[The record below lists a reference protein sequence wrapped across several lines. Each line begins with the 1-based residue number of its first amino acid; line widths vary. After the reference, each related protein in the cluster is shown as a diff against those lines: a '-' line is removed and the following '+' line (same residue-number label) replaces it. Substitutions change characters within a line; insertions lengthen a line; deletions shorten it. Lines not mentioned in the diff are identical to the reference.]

1 MTLEKDTFGKKNS
14 NIKGHGDLKTL
25 YLHLRDFSC
34 EETEE
39 EVLYTG
45 TVGWYIQGEEG
56 EESVEGESHIVDLK
70 ADLEEYLE
78 GTRFNSTVLFLDD
91 SYTLFVQASVPG
103 RSVPQIRR
111 ALPFAVENYLSD
123 DLENTHIAHGPVSRG
138 SAVECIA
145 INSELLGNILQA
157 LKLSDVYPTVC
168 TTFGMQIPRPEE
180 EHDVH
185 IVMDND
191 SAWIRTTEQLALVNR
206 DTLADAVNLLSGNR
220 ETVPAIRIWNFGDGD
235 TDFYDES
242 MYEPEL
248 FDYKG
253 LSFVS
258 YAIEHYSAND
268 CVNLLQGKYS
278 SKENATVNVRRWIM
292 TGVFGLVCLYAYIA
306 LQAAEG
312 MWAMFKVN
320 AVQDEMK
327 AQFVE
332 IYEEQPR
339 GSNIA
344 QQMRTRLGVAGDTTR
359 EFDVLIERLAEVVSS
374 PSHSP
379 LIKSIRYSAAINEL
393 SVEYYVSDFEAMQS
407 FIDSMKSDNKFTVTQ
422 GNALTETENSVRAS
436 LKVSLK

>member
-1 MTLEKDTFGKKNS
+1 M
-14 NIKGHGDLKTL
+14 KTL

-45 TVGWYIQGEEG
+45 TVGWYIEGEEG

-70 ADLEEYLE
+70 SELEEYVE

-91 SYTLFVQASVPG
+91 SYTLFIRESVPG
-103 RSVPQIRR
+103 RSVQQIRR

-123 DLENTHIAHGPVSRG
+123 DLENTHIAHGPISRG
-138 SAVECIA
+138 SAVDCVA
-145 INSELLGNILQA
+145 IESEMLGNILQA

-168 TTFGMQIPRPEE
+168 TTLGMQIPRPQEA
-180 EHDVH
+180 HDVH
-185 IVMDND
+185 IVMDDD

-206 DTLADAVNLLSGNR
+206 DTLADALNLISGHR
-220 ETVPAIRIWNFGDGD
+220 ETVPAIKIWNFGGGD
-235 TDFYDES
+235 ADFFDEN

-248 FDYKG
+248 FDNSG

-258 YAIEHYSAND
+258 FGVEHYSSSD
-268 CVNLLQGKYS
+268 CVNLLQGSYS

-306 LQAAEG
+306 IQAAEG
-312 MWAMFKVN
+312 VWAMFKVN
-320 AVQDEMK
+320 AVQDDMKEM
-327 AQFVE
+327 FVE

-344 QQMRTRLGVAGDTTR
+344 QQMRTRLGVAGDATR

-374 PSHSP
+374 PVHSP
-379 LIKSIRYSAAINEL
+379 SIKSIRYSAVQKEL
-393 SVEYYVSDFEAMQS
+393 SVEYRIADFEAMET
-407 FIDSMKSDNKFTVTQ
+407 FIDSLKSNNNFTVKP
-422 GNALTETENSVRAS
+422 GNAQTETENSVLAS

>member
-1 MTLEKDTFGKKNS
+1 MTLEKGTNGKKNS
-14 NIKGHGDLKTL
+14 NIKGYGDLKTL
-25 YLHLRDFSC
+25 YLYLRDFSC

-70 ADLEEYLE
+70 SDLEEYRE
-78 GTRFNSTVLFLDD
+78 GNRFNATVLFLDD
-91 SYTLFVQASVPG
+91 SYTLFVRESVPG
-103 RSVPQIRR
+103 KSVPQIRR

-123 DLENTHIAHGPVSRG
+123 DLENTHIAHGSISRG
-138 SAVECIA
+138 SAVDCIA
-145 INSELLGNILQA
+145 INSELLANILQA
-157 LKLSDVYPTVC
+157 LKLSDVHPTVC
-168 TTFGMQIPRPEE
+168 TTFGLQIPRPEE

-191 SAWIRTTEQLALVNR
+191 SAWIRTTEQLAVVNR
-206 DTLADAVNLLSGNR
+206 DTLADAVNLISGNR
-220 ETVPAIRIWNFGDGD
+220 ETVPTIKIWNFGNGD
-235 TDFYDES
+235 TDFFDES

-248 FDYKG
+248 FDNQG

-258 YAIEHYSAND
+258 FALEQYSAND
-268 CVNLLQGKYS
+268 CVNLLQGKHS
-278 SKENATVNVRRWIM
+278 SKENATVNVRRWVM

-306 LQAAEG
+306 IQAAEG
-312 MWAMFKVN
+312 VWAMFKVN

-344 QQMRTRLGVAGDTTR
+344 QQMRTRLGVAGDATR

-374 PSHSP
+374 PAHSP
-379 LIKSIRYSAAINEL
+379 LIKSIRYSAALQEL
-393 SVEYYVSDFEAMQS
+393 SVEYRISDLEAMED
-407 FIDSMKSDNKFTVTQ
+407 FIDSLKSNNKFTVTP
-422 GNALTETENSVRAS
+422 GNAQIETETSVLAS

>member
-1 MTLEKDTFGKKNS
+1 M
-14 NIKGHGDLKTL
+14 KTL
-25 YLHLRDFSC
+25 YLYLRDFSC

-45 TVGWYIQGEEG
+45 TVGWYVQGEEG
-56 EESVEGESHIVDLK
+56 EESIEGESHIVDLQS
-70 ADLEEYLE
+70 DLEEHRE
-78 GTRFNSTVLFLDD
+78 GTRFNATVLFLDD
-91 SYTLFVQASVPG
+91 SYTLFVREEVPG

-123 DLENTHIAHGPVSRG
+123 DLENTHIAHGSISRG
-138 SAVECIA
+138 SAVDCIA

-206 DTLADAVNLLSGNR
+206 DTLADAVHLISGNR
-220 ETVPAIRIWNFGDGD
+220 ETVPALKIWNFGDGNN
-235 TDFYDES
+235 DFYDES

-248 FDYKG
+248 FDNRG
-253 LSFVS
+253 LSLVS
-258 YAIEHYSAND
+258 FAREQYIAND

-292 TGVFGLVCLYAYIA
+292 TGVFGLICLYAYIA

-312 MWAMFKVN
+312 VWAMFKVN

-332 IYEEQPR
+332 VYDEQPR

-344 QQMRTRLGVAGDTTR
+344 QQMRTRLGVAGDATR

-374 PSHSP
+374 PVHSP
-379 LIKSIRYSAAINEL
+379 SIKSIRYSAALNEL
-393 SVEYYVSDFEAMQS
+393 NVEYFVSDYEAMDS
-407 FIDSMKSDNKFTVTQ
+407 FIDALKSDSKFKVTR
-422 GNALTETENSVRAS
+422 GNAQAQTENLIQAT
-436 LKVSLK
+436 LKVSLQ

>member
-1 MTLEKDTFGKKNS
+1 M
-14 NIKGHGDLKTL
+14 KTL
-25 YLHLRDFSC
+25 YLYLRDFSC

-70 ADLEEYLE
+70 SDLEEYQE

-91 SYTLFVQASVPG
+91 SYTLFVRESVPG

-123 DLENTHIAHGPVSRG
+123 DLENTHIAHGSISRG
-138 SAVECIA
+138 SAVDCIA

-168 TTFGMQIPRPEE
+168 TTFGMQIPLPEE

-206 DTLADAVNLLSGNR
+206 DTLADAINLISGNR
-220 ETVPAIRIWNFGDGD
+220 ETVPAIKIWNFGDDGD

-248 FDYKG
+248 FDNRG

-258 YAIEHYSAND
+258 FALEQYSAND

-292 TGVFGLVCLYAYIA
+292 TGLFGLVCLYAYIA

-312 MWAMFKVN
+312 VWAMFKVN
-320 AVQDEMK
+320 ALQDEMK

-339 GSNIA
+339 GSNIV
-344 QQMRTRLGVAGDTTR
+344 QQMRTRLRVAGDATR

-374 PSHSP
+374 PAHSP
-379 LIKSIRYSAAINEL
+379 SIKSIRYSATLNEL
-393 SVEYYVSDFEAMQS
+393 NVEYFVSDYEAMDS
-407 FIDSMKSDNKFTVTQ
+407 FIDALKSDNKFTVTR
-422 GNALTETENSVRAS
+422 GNAQAQTENSIQAS

>member
-1 MTLEKDTFGKKNS
+1 M
-14 NIKGHGDLKTL
+14 KTL
-25 YLHLRDFSC
+25 YLYLRDFSC

-45 TVGWYIQGEEG
+45 SVGWYIHGEEDD
-56 EESVEGESHIVDLK
+56 ESVEGESHIVDLK
-70 ADLEEYLE
+70 SDLEEYRE

-91 SYTLFVQASVPG
+91 SYTLFVRESVPG

-123 DLENTHIAHGPVSRG
+123 ELENTHIAHGSISRG
-138 SAVECIA
+138 SAVDCIA

-168 TTFGMQIPRPEE
+168 TTFGMQIPLPEE

-206 DTLADAVNLLSGNR
+206 DTLADAIHLISGNR
-220 ETVPAIRIWNFGDGD
+220 ETVPAIKIWNFGDDGD

-248 FDYKG
+248 FDNQG

-258 YAIEHYSAND
+258 FALEHYSAND
-268 CVNLLQGKYS
+268 CLNLLQGKYS

-312 MWAMFKVN
+312 VWAMFKVN

-344 QQMRTRLGVAGDTTR
+344 QQMRTRLRVAGDGTR

-374 PSHSP
+374 PAHSP
-379 LIKSIRYSAAINEL
+379 SIKSIRYSATLNEL
-393 SVEYYVSDFEAMQS
+393 NVEYFVSNYEAIDS
-407 FIDSMKSDNKFTVTQ
+407 FIEALESDNKFTVTR
-422 GNALTETENSVRAS
+422 GNAQAQTENSIQAS